1 MNSGGDR
8 AREKEEP
15 LLYTLWLATDTNSK
29 QIKCNENNMKLN
41 QHNRP
46 LLVCALTSS
55 LVEFNSSSSV
65 EFFSR
70 DIRNRSRT
78 YFFSFGRKK
87 KIYWLRNVWVNGKR
101 DKKKRKSRFIGK
113 NKTIFFYAVNCL
125 EETQQMLFIT
135 FTDLRFSVTLI
146 TLFNCMRSQYV
157 FPHILINMCLYE
169 ALFLLWNCY
178 FKKKVKTKFL
188 GIESNDF

>member
-101 DKKKRKSRFIGK
+101 DKKNENHASLGK
-113 NKTIFFYAVNCL
+113 TKQFFSTPLIAWKKHNKC
-125 EETQQMLFIT
+125 
-135 FTDLRFSVTLI
+135 
-146 TLFNCMRSQYV
+146 
-157 FPHILINMCLYE
+157 
-169 ALFLLWNCY
+169 FLLHLLI
-178 FKKKVKTKFL
+178 FVFL
-188 GIESNDF
+188 WHLSRCSTAWEVNMFSPIYW